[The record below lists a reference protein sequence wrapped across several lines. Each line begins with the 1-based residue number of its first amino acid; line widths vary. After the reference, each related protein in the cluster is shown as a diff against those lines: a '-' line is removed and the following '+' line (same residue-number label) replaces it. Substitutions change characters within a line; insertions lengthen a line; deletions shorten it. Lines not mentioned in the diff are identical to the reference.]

1 MKKRLWVLG
10 LCLALLLAL
19 AAPAAQAD
27 ETVFFTAMGESVLPL
42 RDETMPFLSGTAL
55 YIPASIF
62 TGTVRKALDVSCTGG
77 ISRGEVIL
85 YSGGHSLWFDL
96 SKDYAVDGDDNIYT
110 PGAIV
115 KNGQV
120 FVSVVQ
126 VAQFFDLRCSVTEVD
141 HGYMVWLRKK
151 DYSLSDVH
159 FADAAS
165 YTMESRYKE
174 YQKIKAQQKE
184 KEEQIPTVSP
194 QPEETV
200 MDGKSIYL
208 CIASGANTAAM
219 LDALERS
226 ATQGTIF
233 FTPEEMGGSGGVLRR
248 AAGRG
253 HSVGILADAGEKTPV
268 LEQVTLAND
277 ALEAATCGRTRLVM
291 VKNAGAEVKKSLA
304 EAGFCV
310 VTPDMD
316 RTGYGLRTADQAKTL
331 VRRISE
337 RQGNVS
343 VWLGDQVS
351 VTGLHSFLTQ
361 ADQAEGR
368 CRALTEIG

>member
-1 MKKRLWVLG
+1 MKKRILG
-10 LCLALLLAL
+10 LVLCLMLLLPL
-19 AAPAAQAD
+19 AAPAARAD
-27 ETVFFTAMGESVLPL
+27 ETVFFTAMGESILPL
-42 RDETMPFLSGTAL
+42 RDETMPFLSNTAL
-55 YIPASIF
+55 YVPVSIF
-62 TGTVRKALDVSCTGG
+62 TGAVRKALDVSCTGG

-96 SKDYAVDGDDNIYT
+96 SKDYATDGDDNIYT

-120 FVSVVQ
+120 FVSVMQ
-126 VAQFFDLRCSVTEVD
+126 VARFFDLRCSITEVD
-141 HGYMVWLRKK
+141 HGYMVWMRKQ
-151 DYSLSDVH
+151 DYALSDVH

-184 KEEQIPTVSP
+184 EQLPVVVP

-200 MDGKSIYL
+200 MDGKRIYL
-208 CIASGANTAAM
+208 CIASGANTTAM
-219 LDALERS
+219 LDTLERA
-226 ATQGTIF
+226 ATQGTVF

-248 AAGRG
+248 AVAKG
-253 HSVGILADAGEKTPV
+253 HSVGILADAAAKTPV

-277 ALEAATCGRTRLVM
+277 ALEAATCSRTRMVM

-304 EAGFCV
+304 EAGYCV

-316 RTGYGLRTADQAKTL
+316 RTGYGLHTAEQAKTL
-331 VRRISE
+331 LRRISE

-351 VTGLHSFLTQ
+351 IGGLRGFLTQ